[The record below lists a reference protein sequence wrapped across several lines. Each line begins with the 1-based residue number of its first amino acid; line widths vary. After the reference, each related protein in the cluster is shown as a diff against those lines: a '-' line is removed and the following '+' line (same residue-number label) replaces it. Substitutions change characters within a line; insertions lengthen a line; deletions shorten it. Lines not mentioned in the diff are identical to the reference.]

1 MLSLHI
7 YRMKNKDSISS
18 EDIRKVMSALGKISA
33 KKRKKKGHNSEY
45 YRQLVNKR
53 WCKKK
58 NVNA

>member
-1 MLSLHI
+1 
-7 YRMKNKDSISS
+7 MKNKDSISS